1 MLDILCHYITLY
13 MLLYYFYM
21 LLYFFI
27 YVIVRLYI
35 CYYYYYYCPG
45 RRVSQSISHVCLD
58 IPCPCVT
65 CSIYGGLVITV
76 LIISQDNTTIQTDR

>member
-1 MLDILCHYITLY
+1 
-13 MLLYYFYM
+13 M

-35 CYYYYYYCPG
+35 CYYYYYCPG